1 MQDAAPVRNFLFA
14 FPYCRRNE
22 VISIGGIFMK
32 TGFEEIY
39 ERHAKDVHRFVLYLS
54 GNPAL
59 AEDITSESFVR
70 LWTSEEPIRTATVKA
85 YLFAI
90 ARHLYIDS
98 LRMES
103 KLAEMNPEIPD
114 PEAGPDK
121 RALLQSELK
130 EVFAILQTLPEVDR
144 AALLLRAQ
152 QELPYEEIARAL
164 GISLV
169 AAKVKVH
176 RARLK
181 LAEARE
187 SGTHKEER
195 RR

>member
-1 MQDAAPVRNFLFA
+1 MR
-14 FPYCRRNE
+14 
-22 VISIGGIFMK
+22 
-32 TGFEEIY
+32 TGFEEVY
-39 ERHAKDVHRFVLYLS
+39 ERYAKDVHRFALYLS

-90 ARHLYIDS
+90 ARHLYVDN
-98 LRMES
+98 LRKES
-103 KLAEMNPEIPD
+103 KHDEVNPDVRD
-114 PEAGPDK
+114 PKTGPDK
-121 RALLQSELK
+121 LAFLQSELR
-130 EVFAILQTLPEVDR
+130 EVLDILQTFPEVDR
-144 AALLLRAQ
+144 AALLMRAQ

-164 GISLV
+164 GISL
-169 AAKVKVH
+169 AATKVKVH

-187 SGTHKEER
+187 QAAQKTER
-195 RR
+195 RT